1 MYIHLGALKHTY
13 CTCKSGTLPHTHRAH
28 RIVFPLQG
36 LFHCDIPSLGQIP
49 CKIEMENVASS
60 IVKGAIYFDLI
71 KGALVGPHCLILWE
85 YVWKRGSSSFKTWR
99 LFRTLK
105 RGKVEW
111 QYSTQGEKKH
121 LRKWKWLLSVLEL
134 LQWRHFPHDISL
146 RVQQRERAGG
156 SSRGWG
162 RKERKTDRQKGR
174 RKKLLPPPTPEIGF
188 ILNQN
193 KSLSHKSQQLRLNLS
208 RNCDEIY
215 CGRWEKKK
223 RIISGEA
230 LVNRWAEYGWHLS
243 RVLGL

>member
-1 MYIHLGALKHTY
+1 
-13 CTCKSGTLPHTHRAH
+13 
-28 RIVFPLQG
+28 
-36 LFHCDIPSLGQIP
+36 
-49 CKIEMENVASS
+49 MENVASS

-85 YVWKRGSSSFKTWR
+85 YVWKRGSSPSKTWR
-99 LFRTLK
+99 LFCMLK

-111 QYSTQGEKKH
+111 QYSTRGKKTSPKMEMASQCPQAASVKTLSTWH
-121 LRKWKWLLSVLEL
+121 KPVSPTEAENWRK
-134 LQWRHFPHDISL
+134 
-146 RVQQRERAGG
+146 QQRVGAEREEDIHTERWGG
-156 SSRGWG
+156 KSC
-162 RKERKTDRQKGR
+162 
-174 RKKLLPPPTPEIGF
+174 PPPTTPEIGF

-193 KSLSHKSQQLRLNLS
+193 KSLSHKSQQLWLHLS

-223 RIISGEA
+223 RIISGQA